1 MILDAP
7 IEMRKKDPS
16 GILKITRELPG
27 QIERA
32 LSVSRSAPTF
42 PGSSRFA
49 QVVVGGLGGSAIAGD
64 ILRNLMEVGG
74 VVPCVVVREYVPPD
88 FIGPESLLFC
98 SSYSG
103 NTEETLS
110 LYEAAKAKE
119 AALVCLGSGGELE
132 RRALADGVPFLKM
145 EEGLPPRAAIG
156 YSFFMMYDLLTRT
169 SLLPDAAVE
178 VEETVSLLRNKAE
191 LYGEETPVSANP
203 AKSLA
208 SALHGKLIVIYG
220 TRLTASVALRWKCQ
234 FNENSKALAFANVF
248 PELNHNEIEG
258 WLGLPTLGVPAEV
271 VVLRDSSEHS
281 RVSSRIAI
289 TLELIRG
296 DGTGTREVW
305 SEGESLL
312 ARIFS
317 LIYLGDFASIYLA
330 FLCAEDP
337 TPVSRIQELKRRL
350 SEEGST

>member
-7 IEMRKKDPS
+7 SEMRKNDPS
-16 GILKITRELPG
+16 GMLRMTRELPR
-27 QIERA
+27 QIESA
-32 LSVSRSAPTF
+32 LAVSRSTPVV
-42 PGSSRFA
+42 PDDSRFGH
-49 QVVVGGLGGSAIAGD
+49 VVVGGLGGSAIAGD
-64 ILRNLMEVGG
+64 VLRNIMEEGG
-74 VVPCVVVREYVPPD
+74 SVPCVVVREYTPPD
-88 FIGPESLLFC
+88 FIGPDSLLFC

-110 LYEAAKAKE
+110 LYEAAKAKK
-119 AALVCLGSGGELE
+119 AAVVCLGSGGELQ

-169 SLLPDAAVE
+169 SLLPSAAGE
-178 VEETVSLLRNKAE
+178 LEETVSLLRRKAE
-191 LYGEETPVSANP
+191 LYGEETPTSDNP
-203 AKSLA
+203 AKSMA
-208 SALHGKLIVIYG
+208 STLHNKLIIVYG
-220 TRLTASVALRWKCQ
+220 TRLMSSVAVRWKCQ
-234 FNENSKALAFANVF
+234 FNENSKVLAFANVF

-258 WLGLPTLGVPAEV
+258 WLGLRELGAPAEV
-271 VVLRDSSEHS
+271 VVLRDNSEHA
-281 RVSSRIAI
+281 RVSKRIGI
-289 TLELIRG
+289 TLELIRS
-296 DGTGTREVW
+296 DGTGTQEVW

-330 FLCAEDP
+330 FLYGEDP